1 MRNELTR
8 GEKLT
13 TDNLKKFCLTSQ
25 QLFENRINCEW
36 LSTNEAARY
45 LSISANAL
53 RIMVFRNQ
61 IKTYKLGK
69 RLRFRADDCQ
79 ALFKQKGAF
88 YGNI

>member
-1 MRNELTR
+1 MKNEQT
-8 GEKLT
+8 GGKQLT
-13 TDNLKKFCLTSQ
+13 TDNLKQFCLTSQ

-45 LSISANAL
+45 LSITANAL
-53 RIMVFRNQ
+53 RIMVYRNQ
-61 IKTYKLGK
+61 IKTYKLGS
-69 RLRFRADDCQ
+69 RLRFRAGDCQ